1 MQTKTRWILLSIGML
16 FFLSA
21 CEKSNQQTN
30 QFSHNEPEM
39 VYVSDKV
46 SLDLAQVEAENP
58 DFKKI
63 NRQERWVAQED
74 LVLPAGSKL
83 LAVVDNTCQESGE
96 MSDTVKGAEK
106 AQNHIR
112 RQAAS
117 ISLPKEVTLSELSKM
132 ADGDP
137 CLVEI
142 ANDGVMKATAVSN
155 DTHYSKQLHLTSIK
169 SSTANDILLSAG
181 GLVQEVVIAVIDTG
195 VQLNHPD
202 LQANLWADGNGKNG
216 YNFVANNTNPNDDN
230 GHGTHCA
237 GLAAA
242 ITNNNAGTAG
252 VMPTKAKIMA
262 IKVLDGAGGG
272 SIASI
277 INGIYYAIENKA
289 DVINM
294 SLGGNTTSSA
304 LRKAVVDA
312 TAAGIVV
319 FAAAGNSG
327 ADLAKSLE
335 YPAAYAKDI
344 AGLISVASIDSETKT
359 LSNFSNYNKDYVEMA
374 APGSNGILSTY
385 INGYAYLE
393 GTSMA
398 TPILAGAGLATVSW
412 LKSHGYAIT
421 AANVEAIMKA
431 GAETNTAL
439 ANFVQG
445 SRSLNMLTLASLL
458 KTNYADA
465 KVVTVMPTPTP
476 SPFVTERRCR
486 SGRVNCGMR

>member
-1 MQTKTRWILLSIGML
+1 MQTQTRWTLLSIGIAAV
-16 FFLSA
+16 LSA
-21 CEKSNQQTN
+21 CERSHQQTD
-30 QFSHNEPEM
+30 QFSHNGPEM

-58 DFKKI
+58 EFKKI
-63 NRQERWVAQED
+63 NRQDRWAAQED
-74 LVLPAGSKL
+74 LILPAGSKL
-83 LAVVDNTCQESGE
+83 LAVVDNTCEASGE
-96 MSDTVKGAEK
+96 MSDAVKGSEN

-117 ISLPKEVTLSELSKM
+117 ISLPKEISLSELSKM
-132 ADGDP
+132 ADSDP
-137 CLVEI
+137 CVVEI

-155 DTHYSKQLHLTSIK
+155 DTHYSKQLQLTSIQ
-169 SSTANDILLSAG
+169 SSAANDIFLSAG
-181 GLVQEVVIAVIDTG
+181 ALAQEVVIAIIDTG

-202 LQANLWADGNGKNG
+202 LQANLWVNGAGKNG

-242 ITNNNAGTAG
+242 VTNNNAGIAG

-262 IKVLDGAGGG
+262 IKVLDGDGGG

-289 DVINM
+289 DVISM
-294 SLGGNTTSSA
+294 SLGGNTTSAA

-319 FAAAGNSG
+319 FAAAGNNG
-327 ADLAKSLE
+327 ADLAKALE

-344 AGLISVASIDSETKT
+344 QGFISVASIDSQTKT
-359 LSNFSNYNKDYVEMA
+359 LSSFSNYNKDYVEMA

-385 INGYAYLE
+385 LDGYAFLE

-421 AANVEAIMKA
+421 AANVETIMKA

-445 SRSLNMLTLASLL
+445 SRSLNMLTLASAL
-458 KTNYADA
+458 KANYADA
-465 KVVTVMPTPTP
+465 KVVTPTP
-476 SPFVTERRCR
+476 SPTPFVTERRCR
-486 SGRVNCGMR
+486 SGRINCGMK